1 MDTLQAIKTRRSV
14 GKVKP
19 ERPPRELI
27 ERMLDAAVQAPNH
40 HLTEPWRFFVLA
52 GEAREELGRVMS
64 EALRKHLA
72 DPGGE
77 AGKALLA
84 KETAKPLRAPVL
96 IVAAV
101 KRSENPRVVP
111 IEDIEA
117 TAAAVENM
125 LLAARDLGLAAMW
138 RTGDAAYDPA
148 VKAFF
153 GLTPE
158 DHLAGFIY
166 VGFADKNPDAR
177 QRTSARDKTEWRW
190 SD

>member
-1 MDTLQAIKTRRSV
+1 MDTLQAIETRRSV

-27 ERMLDAAVQAPNH
+27 ERILDAAVQAPNH

-166 VGFADKNPDAR
+166 VGFADKKPDAR
-177 QRTSARDKTEWRW
+177 QRTSAREKTEWRW